1 MTKYK
6 VWTSYFHYNAWRLED
21 FPWPQ
26 SPSLSPEER
35 ACIAASLPQFQ
46 LGEGSDG
53 LGLLRRARALEQ
65 KQGVEGFSTCMKRF
79 IQEEQRHSAVLG
91 RFLDQEQI
99 PRLSKDWVDGGFR
112 WLRNLAGIELM
123 LSVLVSAECIAVPY
137 YEAVHDATAS
147 PVLKAIT
154 RRILR
159 DEAQHLEF
167 QADNLALCAQ
177 NRADLPRVV
186 GMLLQMGLLT
196 MACVLVYT
204 QHRRLFQRASMSFP
218 RFWDSALSAQRTIL
232 RRLAAAP
239 QVANL
244 KWDLNLL
251 D

>member
-6 VWTSYFHYNAWRLED
+6 TWTSYFYYNAWRVED

-26 SPSLSPEER
+26 APSLSSDER

-53 LGLLRRARALEQ
+53 LGLLRRARAFEQ
-65 KQGVEGFSTCMKRF
+65 RQGVECFSACMERF

-112 WLRNLAGIELM
+112 WLRNLAGLELM

-137 YEAVHDATAS
+137 YEAVHDSTAS

-177 NRADLPRVV
+177 GRSDLPRVI
-186 GMLLQMGLLT
+186 GMLLHMLLLSL
-196 MACVLVYT
+196 ACLLVYT
-204 QHRRLFQRASMSFP
+204 LHKPLFRRACMSFP
-218 RFWDSALSAQRTIL
+218 RFWESALAAQRTIL
-232 RRLAAAP
+232 RRLATAPAAT
-239 QVANL
+239 NL
-244 KWDLNLL
+244 KWELNLL